1 MVINGSNGV
10 TDADIG
16 LKSILNQI
24 KGDCRPGIFLR
35 KVKETGP
42 EAARRAGGGWGSYTG
57 FDWMEGVVSDPRPF
71 IKSNIHAMPVKTFQY
86 DWANNTST
94 CKSNNTLTSISRQV
108 KSFLKPSLYDLHPP
122 STVITGM
129 VFAK

>member
-16 LKSILNQI
+16 LQSILNQI

-42 EAARRAGGGWGSYTG
+42 RLQGEQGVGGVHIQDLIGWKELSQI
-57 FDWMEGVVSDPRPF
+57 P
-71 IKSNIHAMPVKTFQY
+71 
-86 DWANNTST
+86 
-94 CKSNNTLTSISRQV
+94 
-108 KSFLKPSLYDLHPP
+108 DLL
-122 STVITGM
+122 
-129 VFAK
+129 

>member
-16 LKSILNQI
+16 LQSILNQI

-42 EAARRAGGGWGSYTG
+42 EAARRAGVGG
-57 FDWMEGVVSDPRPF
+57 VH
-71 IKSNIHAMPVKTFQY
+71 IQ
-86 DWANNTST
+86 
-94 CKSNNTLTSISRQV
+94 
-108 KSFLKPSLYDLHPP
+108 DLIGWKELSQIPDLL
-122 STVITGM
+122 
-129 VFAK
+129 

>member
-10 TDADIG
+10 TDC
-16 LKSILNQI
+16 LQSILNQI

-57 FDWMEGVVSDPRPF
+57 SDWMEGVVSDPRPF
-71 IKSNIHAMPVKTFQY
+71 YKVKYTCNAVKTFQY
-86 DWANNTST
+86 DWA
-94 CKSNNTLTSISRQV
+94 NNTLTSISRQV

>member
-16 LKSILNQI
+16 LQSILNQI
-24 KGDCRPGIFLR
+24 KGDCRPGIVLR

-57 FDWMEGVVSDPRPF
+57 FDWMEGIVSDPRPF

-86 DWANNTST
+86 DWA
-94 CKSNNTLTSISRQV
+94 NNTLTSISRQV

-122 STVITGM
+122 STVITGYG
-129 VFAK
+129 FC